1 MLKMKKLNTDELPLE
16 QSPQKNLYKLK
27 PPIKNKSP
35 RPRLRF
41 GKKLM
46 DQWQLQTMI
55 WPAII
60 LLIIFSVIPLFGLIV
75 AFQDYSPIDGFLNS
89 QFVGLDNFKAFL
101 SDPDFYHSLIN
112 TFSIS
117 IMKLVFGFPLEIILA
132 LLINELRI
140 GKFKKTSQTISY
152 LPHFMSWVI
161 LGGMLITWLSSSGI
175 VNSLLMNLHLIKHP
189 IEFLAIPGF
198 YWWVA
203 AFSDIWKEVGWGT
216 ILYLAAMA
224 GIDPQLY
231 EAAKVDGASK
241 LRQMWHI
248 TIPGIRG
255 IISLMFVL
263 RISSL
268 IGSNL
273 DQALVLQNPANL
285 IHSQVIDSFVYYM
298 GLQQGDFSY
307 ATAIGIFGSIVSITM
322 LLIANFLTKKFNDTK
337 IF

>member
-1 MLKMKKLNTDELPLE
+1 MLKNSNTEGKPLE
-16 QSPQKNLYKLK
+16 QSPKTPLYK
-27 PPIKNKSP
+27 PNAIINSP
-35 RPRLRF
+35 RSRLKFR
-41 GKKLM
+41 KKFM
-46 DQWQLQTMI
+46 AQWQLQTMI
-55 WPAII
+55 WPGIL
-60 LLIIFSVIPLFGLIV
+60 LLIIFSIIPLFGLIV

-101 SDPDFYHSLIN
+101 TDPAFYHSLVN
-112 TFSIS
+112 TFGIS
-117 IMKLVFGFPLEIILA
+117 IMKLIFGFPLEIILA
-132 LLINELRI
+132 ILINELRM
-140 GKFKKTSQTISY
+140 GKFKKTTQTISY

-175 VNSLLMNLHLIKHP
+175 VNSFLMSVHLIKNP
-189 IEFLAIPGF
+189 IEFLAIPGL
-198 YWWVA
+198 YWSIA

-216 ILYLAAMA
+216 ILYLAAMS
-224 GIDPQLY
+224 GIDPALY

-241 LRQMWHI
+241 LKQIWHV

-273 DQALVLQNPANL
+273 DQALVLQKPANL
-285 IHSQVIDSFVYYM
+285 TNSQVIDSFVYFM

-307 ATAIGIFGSIVSITM
+307 ATAVGIFGSIVSITM
-322 LLIANFLTKKFNDTK
+322 LLIANFLTRKFNDTT